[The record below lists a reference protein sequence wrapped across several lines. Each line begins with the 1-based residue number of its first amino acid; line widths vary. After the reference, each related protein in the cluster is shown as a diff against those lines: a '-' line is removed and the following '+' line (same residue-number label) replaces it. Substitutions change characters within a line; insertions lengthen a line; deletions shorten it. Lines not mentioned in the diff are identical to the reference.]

1 VAPTPAELARSLV
14 RKHGSGREC
23 IIRILTDVNHEL
35 GYIPSEAIG
44 VIADATGVSDAE
56 VYGVI
61 SFYSFLSTKPRGRH
75 IVRLCSTI
83 SCKMSGAGDVL
94 AAVMDELGIGV
105 GETTPDGRVTL
116 ETTSCLGL
124 CDQSPAM
131 LVNDAPHTHLTPDSA
146 RGIVAG
152 LE

>member
-1 VAPTPAELARSLV
+1 VSRTPTEITRSLV
-14 RKHGSGREC
+14 EKYGSSRES
-23 IIRILTDVNHEL
+23 IMQILTDLNSEL
-35 GYIPSEAIG
+35 GYIPVEVIG
-44 VIADATGVSDAE
+44 MIADAAGVSDAE

-61 SFYSFLSTKPRGRH
+61 SFYSFLSTTPRGRH
-75 IVRLCSTI
+75 IVRLCSTV

-94 AAVMDELGIGV
+94 EAVMDELGIRV
-105 GETTPDGRVTL
+105 GETTPDGRITL
-116 ETTSCLGL
+116 ETTSCIGL

-131 LVNDAPHTHLTPDSA
+131 LVNDRPFSRLTPESA